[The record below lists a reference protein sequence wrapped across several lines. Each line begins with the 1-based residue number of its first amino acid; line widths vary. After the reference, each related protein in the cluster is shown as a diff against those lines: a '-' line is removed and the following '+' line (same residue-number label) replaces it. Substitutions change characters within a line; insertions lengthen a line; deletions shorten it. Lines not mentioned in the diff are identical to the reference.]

1 MSLLSLYLWFSLSL
15 SQFFNP
21 SFCHLLLFLLSCVA
35 VLSHVAWFPGYDLL
49 CDCAMQSLCPHD
61 FVTLKCPAHLVPEFS
76 VAQWL
81 EHLIGVWRAM
91 GSIPSWTQK
100 FFLSSLLHTFNPSY
114 LYEFIAQRVFTWL
127 CDMLQFI
134 HLFIFLHNAV
144 VQCGHSVSLLITSA
158 YF

>member
-35 VLSHVAWFPGYDLL
+35 ILSHVAWFPGYDLL

-91 GSIPSWTQK
+91 GSIPILNSEIFSE
-100 FFLSSLLHTFNPSY
+100 FFTPHIQSF
-114 LYEFIAQRVFTWL
+114 
-127 CDMLQFI
+127 
-134 HLFIFLHNAV
+134 LFIWIYCSESFYMTVWHAAV
-144 VQCGHSVSLLITSA
+144 YSFVHFFT
-158 YF
+158 